1 MTGLKYAIV
10 GCGALGGFY
19 GAKLVQAGCDV
30 HFLFHSDYE
39 TALSDG

>member
-10 GCGALGGFY
+10 GCGAIGGFY

-30 HFLFHSDYE
+30 HFCFILIMKQHYQM
-39 TALSDG
+39 A